1 MSPGA
6 TRLECS
12 AAPDIGVIFTSHN
25 APRNPLISHVEPT
38 CDCSQLIYDHSSGC
52 GGRNAIEEPVI
63 AITVKARI
71 SRKKDYRSAH
81 EGGAFMKKISIRIFC
96 MGGFLAPAVIDGWSA
111 RLHAQTTLP

>member
-52 GGRNAIEEPVI
+52 GGRKAIEEPVI

-71 SRKKDYRSAH
+71 SRKKDYPSAH
-81 EGGAFMKKISIRIFC
+81 QGEAFIKKKFHRLFCQGVFFALAVQEGLSG
-96 MGGFLAPAVIDGWSA
+96 
-111 RLHAQTTLP
+111 RLQSPSH